1 MPAACPIG
9 PLDLL
14 NILPRS
20 ECAVKSVTLA
30 CHFTD
35 CRNLANLA
43 GKRLAATGSAAMP
56 SPLRCVPH
64 GHTATRPHVCRFAGR
79 LFGPRA
85 PLLHI
90 QMMALPWPVI
100 CELSCPGLHDSRAW
114 SPLHQIWDRPWAHAN
129 TTDVTLSRPPRRQGA
144 PYSGSTL
151 KPLGVSAMA
160 QETVARVA
168 PGVQVS
174 RCPGAQRCPSL
185 CPQALTVRFAHW
197 TMVLKESDQ
206 APLPLHQ
213 RNIHMAAICPEF

>member
-14 NILPRS
+14 NILPMS
-20 ECAVKSVTLA
+20 ECAVKSVTPA

-43 GKRLAATGSAAMP
+43 GKRLAATGST
-56 SPLRCVPH
+56 RCLHRFVVC
-64 GHTATRPHVCRFAGR
+64 HTATRPHVCQFAGR
-79 LFGPRA
+79 LYGLRA

-90 QMMALPWPVI
+90 WPRHG
-100 CELSCPGLHDSRAW
+100 LSSANCRGQDSRDSTIPEA
-114 SPLHQIWDRPWAHAN
+114 SPSLHQIWDRPWAHAN

-160 QETVARVA
+160 QERVARVA
-168 PGVQVS
+168 PGVQVA
-174 RCPGAQRCPSL
+174 RCPEMPLSLSAGSRRPIRPLDNGLEGSRLGPPPPSPAKHPHG
-185 CPQALTVRFAHW
+185 CN
-197 TMVLKESDQ
+197 
-206 APLPLHQ
+206 LP
-213 RNIHMAAICPEF
+213 